1 MMMPGA
7 DTEAFAPS
15 QWLSETLP
23 KKAPY
28 FPQIGDVLMYFRYY
42 KESQPKLNMSATFR
56 FARFNEIIEMVTV
69 KLL

>member
-42 KESQPKLNMSATFR
+42 K
-56 FARFNEIIEMVTV
+56 
-69 KLL
+69 